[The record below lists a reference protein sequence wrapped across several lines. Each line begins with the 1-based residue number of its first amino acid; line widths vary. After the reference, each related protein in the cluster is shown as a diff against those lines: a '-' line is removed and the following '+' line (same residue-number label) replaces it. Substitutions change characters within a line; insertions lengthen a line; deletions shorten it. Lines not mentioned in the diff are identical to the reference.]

1 MPNPTIER
9 PLSTHELGFID
20 LSSNSRQQ
28 VVTGTMFLQGTAS
41 LDLLRLSLDDFVEK
55 NEQFQC
61 YISADTEPR
70 WISHTEF
77 DLENHLETIDLREG
91 DKDSVLTLAANQ
103 AASGLTDGL
112 PPWRISL
119 VRYTDRNDQQPR
131 TALLITAH
139 HSLLDGLQ
147 GLKLVDHLTLQRR
160 KGRKSPIDHHGTTPT
175 SRNSRI
181 ATLFALGRDCLRIPP
196 KALRVMRRL
205 QTPQRQS
212 FSITIPR
219 EGLDH
224 RRKNLNCGFQ
234 ELILGI
240 LGDALSRYSFECNKI
255 RKVRA
260 LLPVGRPEAAS
271 ETFTSNRHDVGFIE
285 LSSPDDASTGA
296 LQSAVSRIRKQI
308 ARIRSEQSDG
318 VFSTI
323 LTIGSR
329 LPSVARKYFF
339 SLYANQADILISLI
353 PAGRKLRNLQSSTVS
368 SVFAQPALPPGHG
381 LSVGIVTYADNVTL
395 ALQFDPNV
403 FREPKRLVR
412 LIEQKANE
420 WNPHGYT
427 SLIPQSSGI
436 V

>member
-1 MPNPTIER
+1 MSDRTIER

-20 LSSNSRQQ
+20 LSSNTRQQ
-28 VVTGTMFLQGTAS
+28 VVTGTMFLHGSAS
-41 LDLLRLSLDDFVEK
+41 LHLLRLSLTEFVEK
-55 NEQFQC
+55 NEQFRC

-70 WISHTEF
+70 WITHPKF
-77 DLENHLETIDLREG
+77 DLENHLETIDLPKG
-91 DKDSVLTLAANQ
+91 DKNSVLTLAANQ
-103 AASGLTDGL
+103 AASGLPAGL

-119 VRYTDRNDQQPR
+119 VRFIDRDDQQQHD
-131 TALLITAH
+131 ALLITAH

-147 GLKLVDHLTLQRR
+147 GLKLVDHLTLQNR
-160 KGRKSPIDHHGTTPT
+160 KERKSRIDHQITTPT
-175 SRNSRI
+175 RRNSKL
-181 ATLFALGRDCLRIPP
+181 ATLCALGRDCLRFPP
-196 KALRVMRRL
+196 KALRVMRRH

-224 RRKNLNCGFQ
+224 RRKNLSCGFQ

-240 LGDALSRYSFECNKI
+240 LGDALSRYSFEYKKI
-255 RKVRA
+255 AKVRA
-260 LLPVGRPEAAS
+260 LLPVGRPESAND
-271 ETFTSNRHDVGFIE
+271 TFTSNRHDVGFIE
-285 LSSPDDASTGA
+285 LSSPADASSGA

-308 ARIRSEQSDG
+308 ARIRSEQTDG

-323 LTIGSR
+323 LTIGNR
-329 LPSVARKYFF
+329 LPSVARKLFF

-403 FREPKRLVR
+403 FREPKRLVN

-420 WNPHGYT
+420 WNQHDYT